1 MAAPSATVWGS
12 IVGGYGRIGI
22 YSSVTSTNTQTTVK
36 VEVWFWSKY
45 SVSDSGNTLYYDI
58 LATAGSATTSKGA
71 VAINTSVA
79 SGSGWSTSNQQRIG
93 SYTHTYNMAKGAVT
107 KYLRAKLINI
117 DRVGGAMSAAS
128 YITVP
133 QLPWYN
139 ITYNPNDGSG
149 ESWTQQKWY
158 GEDAKIATTKPTRT
172 GYTFLGWN
180 TSASAAAASST
191 YAPGAT
197 YSTNAALTLYAIW
210 KANTYSVKYNANG
223 GTGAPAAQTKTY
235 GKALTLSS
243 TVPTR
248 TNYNFLGWGIASN
261 ATVFVYSPGGSYTQ
275 NAAITLYAVWE
286 LAYVKPRIVNLS
298 LSRCDADGTLNDSGT
313 NALVSFDW
321 ECDKANP
328 TIKMEWALV
337 GDATS
342 GSSTISATGTTAT
355 TSHIVGSNSL
365 DPETSYDIIVTVTD
379 SGGSSFVY
387 GTLSSMRFTIDYLYG
402 GNGVAFGKAAEL
414 DNTAEFEF
422 DAQFNGAVRGNVPG
436 MNRLPEIPANSDF
449 NDYMETGCYAVYRN
463 DVSAT
468 IANIPVARAG
478 RLEVWSATGEGIRSE
493 QWSYLRQRFVPYNS
507 TNAVWER
514 DITRNDQNV
523 WTYYDWYRTSLTPSA
538 SEKVYS
544 RAAMTLAL
552 SANKTLG
559 IVNAYTKIP
568 LDKNAL
574 STSGRLTLSDN
585 SIRIGSNIQHVKASG
600 IVLLKCGN
608 TTGNRHV
615 RIQKISNGVTTSYS
629 WACVYGVAASNTEYA
644 LTPMII
650 PVAEGD
656 LIRMVYYTS
665 DSADMIA
672 SGSAANGWQTYLTVE
687 EL

>member
-1 MAAPSATVWGS
+1 MAAPSGIVWGS
-12 IVGGYGRIGI
+12 VVGGYGRIGI

-36 VEVWFWSKY
+36 AEVWFWSKY

-58 LATAGSATTSKGA
+58 LDTAGSATTSKGA
-71 VAINTSVA
+71 VAISTSVA

-93 SYTHTYNMAKGAVT
+93 SYTHTYSRAKGPVT

-117 DRVGGAMSAAS
+117 DRVGGTMTAAS
-128 YITVP
+128 AVTIP
-133 QLPWYN
+133 QLPWYE
-139 ITYNPNDGSG
+139 ITYNMNGGSG
-149 ESWTQQKWY
+149 ESWSQQKWY
-158 GEDAKIATTKPTRT
+158 GEDAKIVTTKPTRT

-180 TSASAAAASST
+180 TNASAAAASST

-223 GTGAPAAQTKTY
+223 GTGAPLTQTKTY
-235 GKALTLSS
+235 GEPLTLSR
-243 TVPTR
+243 TIPTR
-248 TNYNFLGWGIASN
+248 TNYNFLGWGISAN
-261 ATVFVYSPGGSYTQ
+261 ATVHVYGPGSTYSNDT
-275 NAAITLYAVWE
+275 AITLYAVWE

-321 ECDKANP
+321 GCDKANP
-328 TIKMEWALV
+328 SIKIEWALV
-337 GDATS
+337 GDAAS

-387 GTLSSMRFTIDYLYG
+387 GTLSSMRYTIDYLYG
-402 GNGVAFGKAAEL
+402 GKGVAFGKAAEL

-449 NDYMETGCYAVYRN
+449 NSYMETGCYAVYGN
-463 DVSAT
+463 SVAAT
-468 IANIPVARAG
+468 IANIPVVRAG
-478 RLEVWSATGEGIRSE
+478 RLEVWSSTGEGIRGE
-493 QWSYLRQRFVPYNS
+493 QWSYLRQRYIPYNS
-507 TNAVWER
+507 ANAVWER
-514 DITRNDQNV
+514 DLARGEDNV
-523 WTYYDWYRTSLTPSA
+523 WVYYDWWISSLTPSA

-544 RAAMTLAL
+544 KAAMTLAL

-559 IVNAYTKIP
+559 TVNAYTKIP
-568 LDKNAL
+568 LDTNVL
-574 STSGRLTLSDN
+574 STNSRLTLSDN
-585 SIRIGSNIQHVKASG
+585 SIRIGSNIQYVKVSG
-600 IVLLKCGN
+600 VALLKCGSSA
-608 TTGNRHV
+608 GNRHM

-629 WACVYGVAASNTEYA
+629 WACVYGVAASNTEYV
-644 LTPMII
+644 LPPMII
-650 PVAEGD
+650 SVAEGD

-672 SGSAANGWQTYLTVE
+672 SGSATNGWQTYLTVE